1 MNERFIILIEKY
13 FENELDEKEK
23 LEFDSLISNSNSLR
37 KEFEEQKRI
46 KEVLNKMK
54 LKNPSKEFWDGY
66 WTSLYNKL
74 ERGIAW
80 IAISIGAVILIAY
93 GSIQAVNQFF
103 ADKQTPLIVQIGTVA
118 LVFGIIVLIF
128 SVVREKYFIS
138 KHDKYKE
145 VQR

>member
-1 MNERFIILIEKY
+1 MNERFIFLMEKY

-23 LEFDSLISNSNSLR
+23 LEFNSLISNSNSLR

-66 WTSLYNKL
+66 WTRLYNKL

-80 IAISIGAVILIAY
+80 TAISIGAIILIAY

-128 SVVREKYFIS
+128 SVIREKYFIS

>member
-1 MNERFIILIEKY
+1 MNERFIILMEKY
-13 FENELDEKEK
+13 FENELSEKEK
-23 LEFDSLISNSNSLR
+23 AEFDSLLLNNLECR

-66 WTSLYNKL
+66 WTNLYNKL

-80 IAISIGAVILIAY
+80 VAISIGALILIAY

-118 LVFGIIVLIF
+118 LVFGFVVLIF
-128 SVVREKYFIS
+128 SVIREKYFIS
-138 KHDKYKE
+138 KQDKYKE
-145 VQR
+145 IQR

>member
-1 MNERFIILIEKY
+1 MNERFIILMEKF

-23 LEFDSLISNSNSLR
+23 LEFDSLLLNDHLLK

-46 KEVLNKMK
+46 KEVLDKMK

-80 IAISIGAVILIAY
+80 IAISIGALILIAY

-128 SVVREKYFIS
+128 SVVREKYFTS

-145 VQR
+145 IQR